1 MTDLPPV
8 EFIRKNIYFLPA
20 NQSHLAS
27 LMSDQK
33 LGSEKTNSVGRTVHE
48 ILSIYKNATA
58 YYNSSK
64 DQPRYMMCTEQIFE
78 QTRFPLI
85 VNSENSFNFNL

>member
-1 MTDLPPV
+1 MTDLPSV

-33 LGSEKTNSVGRTVHE
+33 LGSEKTNSVGKTVHE

-78 QTRFPLI
+78 QTLI
-85 VNSENSFNFNL
+85 VNSENSFNFNI